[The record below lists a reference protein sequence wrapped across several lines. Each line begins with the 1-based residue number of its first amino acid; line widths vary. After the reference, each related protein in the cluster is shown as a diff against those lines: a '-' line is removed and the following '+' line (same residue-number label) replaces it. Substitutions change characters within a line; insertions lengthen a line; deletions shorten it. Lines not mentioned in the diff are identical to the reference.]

1 MPTRNTDSSAIT
13 RLQQARAVAFG
24 QTRQNLLTNSSNPLR
39 AYSTTNPQSGNSNNS
54 VMLNVINGNYTT
66 YDKPFLLTVVSV
78 PPTAELPFPLIPQ
91 PSVFVDPPIPIDQT
105 VLYAFQSVLTFGT
118 TNNYGPTVMS
128 RFLYVWF
135 LSVVSAW
142 NWVQTSPQLPRTHDN
157 WDFTVQNPLNYDD
170 STTWMVITVN
180 YIMSTMS
187 ITGYNSN
194 YLLDRTK
201 TCHGWDSQ
209 TLASE
214 IARIQAAGNWTGW
227 TTAWTT
233 WLTDRNA
240 DGYLTAKIPGPLP
253 GSPNSQYKNG
263 STTLNP
269 LLTVDPST
277 YTAPTQWTPLVLN
290 GANKLYATP
299 TWNNVRSTCLSA
311 QDEQG
316 LSDLAAPYFPST
328 PQARYADLSGMLDK
342 TATMTDYDKLTAEW
356 WAGGPTTST
365 PPGILMWYWKNYMAT
380 YNISDTQG
388 TRAFM
393 LSGLQV
399 AIGLFE
405 AGRVAWGQKLLYTQ
419 ARPIQDIRRLW
430 RGQVVTGYTGQGVSG
445 EAWMPYQEATFVT
458 PPFPDFVS
466 GHSTYS
472 AVFANTMAQWFGD
485 DIRTDKLVTMTDLNL
500 VTPTLSGVIETQ
512 PFGTVVFPV
521 GSSGIQPGV
530 VPAQATTISFTKW
543 SDLAQSAGI
552 SRQYGGIHC
561 MSAHLGS
568 LAMIGD
574 DNGVILNEMN
584 GLYKM
589 IKNSW
594 SF

>member
-1 MPTRNTDSSAIT
+1 
-13 RLQQARAVAFG
+13 
-24 QTRQNLLTNSSNPLR
+24 
-39 AYSTTNPQSGNSNNS
+39 
-54 VMLNVINGNYTT
+54 MLDVVNGNYTT
-66 YDKPFLLTVVSV
+66 YQQTFPITVVSV
-78 PPTAELPFPLIPQ
+78 PPTSELPFPLIPQ

-105 VLYAFQSVLTFGT
+105 VLYAFQSVLAFGASK
-118 TNNYGPTVMS
+118 NYAPTVMS

-142 NWVQTSPQLPRTHDN
+142 NWVQTSPQLPGTHDGWN
-157 WDFTVQNPLNYDD
+157 FAIQNPLNYDD

-187 ITGYNSN
+187 VTGYDST
-194 YLLDRTK
+194 YLLNRTK

-227 TTAWTT
+227 TTAWSS
-233 WLTDRNA
+233 WLTGRNA
-240 DGYLTAKIPGPLP
+240 DGYLVAKAPALIPTNRTPTAQY
-253 GSPNSQYKNG
+253 PNANV
-263 STTLNP
+263 TLNP
-269 LLTVDPST
+269 SLTVEPNYIDP
-277 YTAPTQWTPLVLN
+277 AKWTPLVLN

-311 QDEQG
+311 QDEQDLSG
-316 LSDLAAPYFPST
+316 LATPYFPST
-328 PQARYADLSGMLDK
+328 TQARYADLSGMLDK

-380 YNISDTQG
+380 YSISDTQG

-405 AGRVAWGQKLLYTQ
+405 AGRVAWGQKLYYTQ

-430 RGQVVTGYTGQGVSG
+430 RNQIVIGYNGQGISG
-445 EAWMPYQEATFVT
+445 EAWMPYQESTFVT

-485 DIRTDKLVTMTDLNL
+485 TIRTDKLVTMTDLNL
-500 VTPTLSGVIETQ
+500 VTPTLSGVVETQ

-530 VPAQATTISFTKW
+530 VPAQPTTISFTNW
-543 SDLAQSAGI
+543 SQLAQSAGI

-568 LAMIGD
+568 LAIVGD
-574 DNGVILNEMN
+574 DDGVILNGSN

-589 IKNSW
+589 IKTSW

>member
-13 RLQQARAVAFG
+13 RLNQARAAAFG
-24 QTRQNLLTNSSNPLR
+24 QTRQNLLTNSSRPLHVYP
-39 AYSTTNPQSGNSNNS
+39 ATNPQSGNFNSS
-54 VMLNVINGNYTT
+54 VMLDVINGNYTT
-66 YDKPFLLTVVSV
+66 YQQTFPITVISV
-78 PPTAELPFPLIPQ
+78 PPTADLPFPLIPQ
-91 PSVFVDPPIPIDQT
+91 PFIDPPIPIDQT

-118 TNNYGPTVMS
+118 TSNYGPTVMS

-142 NWVQTSPQLPRTHDN
+142 NWVQTSPQLSGTHDN
-157 WDFTVQNPLNYDD
+157 WDFTVQSPLNYDD

-180 YIMSTMS
+180 YIMSTMA

-240 DGYLTAKIPGPLP
+240 DGFLVAKIPGPLP

-263 STTLNP
+263 STTLDP
-269 LLTVDPST
+269 LLTVDPAT

-311 QDEQG
+311 PDEQS
-316 LSDLAAPYFPST
+316 LSDLAAPYFPSNPT
-328 PQARYADLSGMLDK
+328 DRYTDLSGMLDT

-380 YNISDTQG
+380 YSISDTQG

-430 RGQVVTGYTGQGVSG
+430 RGRTVIGYTGQGVLG
-445 EAWMPYQEATFVT
+445 ESWLPYQEANFVT

-485 DIRTDKLVTMTDLNL
+485 DIRTDSLITMTDLNL
-500 VTPTLSGVIETQ
+500 VTPTLSGVVETQ

-521 GSSGIQPGV
+521 GSSGIQPGI

-574 DNGVILNEMN
+574 DNGVVLNETN

>member
-13 RLQQARAVAFG
+13 RLNQSRAVAFG
-24 QTRQNLLTNSSNPLR
+24 QTRQNLLTNSSRPLR
-39 AYSTTNPQSGNSNNS
+39 VYPATNPQSGNFDNS
-54 VMLNVINGNYTT
+54 VMLDVINGNYTT
-66 YDKPFLLTVVSV
+66 YTQAFPITVISV

-91 PSVFVDPPIPIDQT
+91 PFVDPPIPIDQT
-105 VLYAFQSVLTFGT
+105 VLYAFQSVLTFGASS
-118 TNNYGPTVMS
+118 NYGPTVMS

-142 NWVQTSPQLPRTHDN
+142 NWVQSSPQLPGTHDN
-157 WDFTVQNPLNYDD
+157 WNFTVLYPLNYDD
-170 STTWMVITVN
+170 STTWMVVAVN
-180 YIMSTMS
+180 YIMSTMA
-187 ITGYNSN
+187 ITGYDSN
-194 YLLDRTK
+194 YLLNRTK
-201 TCHGWDSQ
+201 TCHGWDDA

-214 IARIQAAGNWTGW
+214 IARIQTSGNWS
-227 TTAWTT
+227 AWTAAWNS
-233 WLTDRNA
+233 WLSSRNA
-240 DGYLTAKIPGPLP
+240 DGYLVAKTPGPLP
-253 GSPNSQYKNG
+253 LSGTNDQYKNG
-263 STTLNP
+263 SITLNP
-269 LLTVDPST
+269 VLTVDPST
-277 YTAPTQWTPLVLN
+277 YPQPTQWTPLVLN

-299 TWNNVRSTCLSA
+299 TWNNVTSTCLTV
-311 QDEQG
+311 QDEQD
-316 LSDLAAPYFPST
+316 LSSLAAPIFPST
-328 PQARYADLSGMLDK
+328 PEARYTDLSDLLQK

-380 YNISDTQG
+380 YNIADTQG
-388 TRAFM
+388 IRVFM

-405 AGRVAWGQKLLYTQ
+405 SGRVAWGQKLLYTQ

-430 RGQVVTGYTGQGVSG
+430 RGQTVIGYNGQGVSG
-445 EAWMPYQEATFVT
+445 EAWLPYQEATFVT

-485 DIRTDKLVTMTDLNL
+485 NIRTDGLVTMTDLNL
-500 VTPTLSGVIETQ
+500 VTPVQLGVQTQ
-512 PFGTVVFPV
+512 PFGTIVFPQ
-521 GSSGIQPGV
+521 GSSGIQQGI
-530 VPAQATTISFTKW
+530 VPTQATTLSFTTW
-543 SDLAQSAGI
+543 SGLAQSAGI

-568 LAMIGD
+568 LAIIGD
-574 DNGVILNEMN
+574 NDTN

-589 IKNSW
+589 IKSSW